1 MLNQAHEQGPR
12 LMAKGAQF
20 KKGLRSRYRPA
31 SRLAFVGVELPLL
44 SAAAANAEAATGGGY
59 GSGTGTETA
68 VSADAPDSI
77 RCRRSDGARRRN
89 DSVRGARMAG
99 SLKAEAPGAGTALWA
114 LRTLSTWPSW

>member
-1 MLNQAHEQGPR
+1 
-12 LMAKGAQF
+12 MAKGAQF
-20 KKGLRSRYRPA
+20 MKGLRSRYRPA

-68 VSADAPDSI
+68 VSAVVPDSI
-77 RCRRSDGARRRN
+77 RCRRSDDSRPMN

-99 SLKAEAPGAGTALWA
+99 SLKAEALGADAALWWP
-114 LRTLSTWPSW
+114 LRTLSTLPS